1 MIATL
6 TYVGDTTSF
15 PMQGYRSFAIIG
27 AMFQFRAFII
37 LLLISLS
44 AAGCQSGAAIPIDTT
59 EAVSTEPVIEATSTN
74 KITITPTRTPVP
86 DRPTS
91 TATLTVTA
99 AAIASEAPTQTPTPS
114 EWTEIAEGIEERY
127 VPVALVPEDEGL
139 FFAYALRIN
148 PASVTFQI
156 HYEAGFAQK
165 IDQWQASTGAS
176 IVVNGGFFTGEYT
189 PVGRIVQD
197 GTMFGFPLNY
207 GERTIGVAGLF
218 AVLDNEVSMYAL
230 GRSSYTPHGMRFDQ
244 AMESYPLLL
253 LPGRQPTYPTETN
266 ETARRT
272 LIGIDDQGY
281 VIILV
286 CAQPLFT
293 LHNLSGWLAESD
305 LNLDTALNLDGGRS
319 TGIAISLPGRRK
331 EISAYVDLPIVLAI
345 YTK

>member
-1 MIATL
+1 MMLANK
-6 TYVGDTTSF
+6 Y
-15 PMQGYRSFAIIG
+15 YHG
-27 AMFQFRAFII
+27 AMFQLRFLII
-37 LLLISLS
+37 IVVLTSLGTTS
-44 AAGCQSGAAIPIDTT
+44 CKTSLVSPAELTIAAPAQTAPDATT
-59 EAVSTEPVIEATSTN
+59 HP
-74 KITITPTRTPVP
+74 KITTTPKRTPVP
-86 DRPTS
+86 DRPTL
-91 TATLTVTA
+91 TATSTPA
-99 AAIASEAPTQTPTPS
+99 ASETTVKTATFTPTPS
-114 EWTEIAEGIEERY
+114 DWIQIAKGIEERY

-139 FFAYALRIN
+139 FFAYALRID

-165 IDQWQASTGAS
+165 IDQWQSSTGAS
-176 IVVNGGFFTGEYT
+176 IVVNGGFFTGDYT

-197 GTMFGFPLNY
+197 GVMSGFPLNY

-218 AVLDNEVSMYAL
+218 AVLDDKVAMYAL
-230 GRSSYTPHGMRFDQ
+230 GRSSYTPNGMRFDQ
-244 AMESYPLLL
+244 AIESYPLLL

-319 TGIAISLPGRRK
+319 TGIAVSLPGRRK

>member
-1 MIATL
+1 
-6 TYVGDTTSF
+6 
-15 PMQGYRSFAIIG
+15 
-27 AMFQFRAFII
+27 MFQLRAIVI
-37 LLLISLS
+37 WLLLIGSWTV
-44 AAGCQSGAAIPIDTT
+44 GCQSNSVNPT
-59 EAVSTEPVIEATSTN
+59 EVDSIEPSLEATSTIE
-74 KITITPTRTPVP
+74 ITALPSRTPVP

-91 TATLTVTA
+91 TATSRPTITATVTQLPT
-99 AAIASEAPTQTPTPS
+99 ASPTPS
-114 EWTEIAEGIEERY
+114 EWTQIAEGIEERY

-148 PASVTFQI
+148 PSSVTFQI

-165 IDQWQASTGAS
+165 IDQWQSSTGAS

-218 AVLDNEVSMYAL
+218 AVLDDEVSMYAL
-230 GRSSYTPHGMRFDQ
+230 GRSSYTPQGMRFDQ

-319 TGIAISLPGRRK
+319 TGIAVSLPGRRK